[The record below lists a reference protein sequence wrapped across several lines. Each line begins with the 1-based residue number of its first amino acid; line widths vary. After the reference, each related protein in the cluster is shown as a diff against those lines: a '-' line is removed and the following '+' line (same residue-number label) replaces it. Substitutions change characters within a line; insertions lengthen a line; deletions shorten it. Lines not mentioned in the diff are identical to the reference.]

1 MILIVKLAKKVNPGL
16 LVKFDYLD
24 TVLTIKWHTG
34 CVATPK
40 QDCWN
45 KDGKEVG
52 CPPNNFGF
60 SNHRMRLPPPFL
72 NNFAFLCYHPLKDFA
87 RALALI
93 VDYVKSCI

>member
-1 MILIVKLAKKVNPGL
+1 M
-16 LVKFDYLD
+16 KFDYLD

-34 CVATPK
+34 CVAAPK

-60 SNHRMRLPPPFL
+60 SNRRMRLTPPFL
-72 NNFAFLCYHPLKDFA
+72 NNFAFLSCLLDSLDGYIIVSTAHGELVICSATNSLLGVSLK
-87 RALALI
+87 LL
-93 VDYVKSCI
+93 